1 MAWDTF
7 VYDNIKKQLVKE
19 GFSEALAQG
28 ANHGADHYRRMSQAS
43 RKGMA
48 FDDCLTRARQ
58 FALASGTKDEK
69 PEKAGNS
76 KKPRSCSC
84 AAFTNLD
91 LEFCYEQPDC
101 DRRDRHSSRLG
112 WPLLPE

>member
-28 ANHGADHYRRMSQAS
+28 GANHGADYYRRMSQAS

-69 PEKAGNS
+69 PEKAG
-76 KKPRSCSC
+76 KKAKSRAV
-84 AAFTNLD
+84 AAARPSLI
-91 LEFCYEQPDC
+91 
-101 DRRDRHSSRLG
+101 
-112 WPLLPE
+112 

>member
-7 VYDNIKKQLVKE
+7 VYDNIKRQLVAE
-19 GFSEALAQG
+19 GFSEAVAQGGG

-58 FALASGTKDEK
+58 FALASCTKEEK
-69 PEKAGNS
+69 PEKAGRKAKS
-76 KKPRSCSC
+76 RAVT
-84 AAFTNLD
+84 AARPSLI
-91 LEFCYEQPDC
+91 
-101 DRRDRHSSRLG
+101 
-112 WPLLPE
+112 